1 MSPEGGR
8 APGLRDIPP
17 GAPTRRL
24 PSEPSGHGDSHLY
37 AYVRG
42 VQHELGHDRRLS
54 SSDGWY
60 LDAMAARTNRDG
72 TMRGSLRELA
82 KDLDRGISTVRRHVK
97 RLIELG
103 FVEEL
108 GTCAEDNRHRVWR
121 IAGMNRLDRTKA
133 PPGDNHRGGHEKSR
147 AREARPHGPS
157 PLESRA
163 GEARIRA
170 ELPEEPIE
178 KTRASTQQ
186 EPLSPRDWGRANDP
200 VGIRA
205 AREALRARAA
215 LGGAPGGPEAPAAAS
230 DDRTVLEAGS
240 EAENGTDSDA
250 GGAA

>member
-1 MSPEGGR
+1 MSPEGGP
-8 APGLRDIPP
+8 APGLRNIPP

-82 KDLDRGISTVRRHVK
+82 KDLDRSITTVRYHVK
-97 RLIELG
+97 RLIEFG
-103 FVEEL
+103 FVEDL
-108 GTCAEDNRHRVWR
+108 GTCLEDQRHRQWR
-121 IAGMNRLDRTKA
+121 IAGMDRRDMRKTST
-133 PPGDNHRGGHEKSR
+133 GDNRRRGRMNSR
-147 AREARPHGPS
+147 EGLSRPPLDSREGLS
-157 PLESRA
+157 
-163 GEARIRA
+163 RIRA
-170 ELPEEPIE
+170 QLPEEQIE

-186 EPLSPRDWGRANDP
+186 EPPAPRDWGRAKGAGMLA
-200 VGIRA
+200 V
-205 AREALRARAA
+205 REALRARGAPGAA
-215 LGGAPGGPEAPAAAS
+215 LGPPEPPATISDGASVP
-230 DDRTVLEAGS
+230 EAGS
-240 EAENGTDSDA
+240 GAENGTEGAA